1 MVSTGKINTFRYR
14 IAQFLR
20 PLFQLFGAIKLI
32 LKRQRHHLRL
42 TLLALLNIILAVGL
56 VTNSYF
62 FSQAVDR
69 VILTQ
74 ELENFSSKTGR
85 PPFSTSIYIFPS
97 TRVPLSLEDA
107 ERASQDIANTLSGE
121 VGLPLRL
128 LVTQISSGGMMLQT
142 ASETRDYLSDTEL
155 IFIDGVSKYMDI
167 IEGEPLDE
175 KGESGNALDV
185 WMHDRLAQKMG
196 VHVGETMYIS
206 KTLSDAPL
214 LIRIAGFW
222 KAKDPQDEFW
232 FNDPDQSLA
241 ESLLIRRDDYIRHI
255 QPLIPSKTRGAY
267 WYIVL
272 DDKKVKTKDSASYV
286 EGFKRGLSI
295 INKYIPGA
303 RMNTPPLEPL
313 QNFIQRSTTL
323 AIQLLSYNL
332 PAFGILLYF
341 MLLTAAI
348 VAQWQRKETSILV
361 SRGMSPGGVMMLTF
375 FEQILLFIAG
385 YPLGILL
392 GMGIGRWMGYSSSFL
407 AFTQRDPLPVS
418 LEGLS
423 LNLTLLALGIS
434 LVARLSPAL
443 QAGRSSI
450 VTEEREWAR
459 PLRDP
464 FWHRYYLDLLLIF
477 PTWYA
482 YDQMVKQGSL
492 AGLIT
497 RNVTADLYNDPL
509 LILVPALFI
518 VTACLV
524 TMRLFALVMKLVDLL
539 AGHFPGVTIYLTLR
553 QFGRQSYDYVRPLLL
568 VIVSLALGVYTL
580 SMAVSLD
587 QWLVDRI
594 RYKVGADLVI
604 TPAPNVPDDTTS
616 VMGSWIP
623 QPYRF
628 TEIPGVVA
636 ATRIGD
642 YFVRFNTGG
651 RDLPGRV
658 LAVDRLD
665 FPSVAWFRS
674 DFASE
679 SLGGLMNRLAAT
691 EEGVLIS
698 EEALQKTGLQIGDQ
712 ISAVVNIASNMRVPM
727 PFTIVGTYKYFP
739 TVFEE
744 TNYTTLIANLEYLSS
759 MYGLTVPHKIWMK
772 LQPGADSKTILKN
785 MTPIIRVVPEG
796 VQDTGAIIAEEQAK
810 MERVGVF
817 GTLSVGFL
825 ATSIMAILGLL
836 IFSYASLQERLY
848 RYAVLHAVGMPL
860 RKIMAQ
866 VTIEE
871 SFLALFGATAGAFI
885 GIYASR
891 LFIPFFRYTGEKGI
905 PLPPLLPII
914 AGDQVK
920 WMVAVFTIIIITAE
934 LINIRTAF
942 RTQLAKIIKRP
953 W

>member
-1 MVSTGKINTFRYR
+1 MVSTGKMHTIGSR
-14 IAQFLR
+14 ILQILR
-20 PLFQLFGAIKLI
+20 PVFQLFGAVKLI

-74 ELENFSSKTGR
+74 ELADFSSNTGR
-85 PPFSTSIYIFPS
+85 PPFATSIYIFPS

-107 ERASQDIANTLSGE
+107 EKASQNIADTLSGE

-128 LVTQISSGGMMLQT
+128 LVTQVSSGGLMLQSAT
-142 ASETRDYLSDTEL
+142 ETRDYLGDTEA
-155 IFIDGVSKYMDI
+155 IYIEGVSKHMDI
-167 IEGEPLDE
+167 IEGESMDD
-175 KGESGNALDV
+175 KSQSGDALDI

-196 VHVGETMYIS
+196 AHIGETLYLS
-206 KTLSDAPL
+206 KTLSDSPML
-214 LIRIAGFW
+214 VRIAGFW
-222 KAKDPQDEFW
+222 KAKDPEEEFW
-232 FNDPDQSLA
+232 FNDPDQSLG
-241 ESLLIRRDDYIRHI
+241 ESLLVRRADYINRI
-255 QPLIPSKTRGAY
+255 QPTIPSRTRGAY
-267 WYIVL
+267 WFVIL
-272 DDKKVKTKDSASYV
+272 DDTKIKTQDSASYV
-286 EGFKRGLSI
+286 AGFKRGLSV
-295 INKYIPGA
+295 INKFIPGA
-303 RMNTPPLEPL
+303 RMNTPPLAPL
-313 QNFIQRSTTL
+313 EKFIQRSTTL

-341 MLLTAAI
+341 MILTAAI

-361 SRGMSPGGVMMLTF
+361 SRGMSWGGVMALTF

-392 GMGIGRWMGYSSSFL
+392 GMGIGRLMGYSSSFL
-407 AFTQRDPLPVS
+407 AFTHRAPLPVS

-423 LNLTLLALGIS
+423 VNLTLLALGIS
-434 LVARLSPAL
+434 LLARLSPTL
-443 QAGRSSI
+443 QAGRSSV

-464 FWHRYYLDLLLIF
+464 FWHRYYLDLLLII

-497 RNVTADLYNDPL
+497 QNRTTDLYNDPL

-524 TMRLFALVMKLVDLL
+524 TMRLFALVMKLVDFL
-539 AGHFPGVTIYLTLR
+539 AGRFPGVTVYLTLR

-587 QWLVDRI
+587 QWLIDRM
-594 RYKVGADLVI
+594 RYKVGADLVFSP
-604 TPAPNVPDDTTS
+604 TPNVPDDTLVGGT
-616 VMGSWIP
+616 WIP
-623 QPYRF
+623 ETFRF
-628 TEIPGVVA
+628 AAIPGVA
-636 ATRIGD
+636 AVTRVGD
-642 YFVRFNTGG
+642 YYARLGVNN
-651 RDLPGRV
+651 RDVPGRV

-665 FPSVAWFRS
+665 FPNVAWFRS
-674 DFASE
+674 DFAQE
-679 SLGGLMNRLAAT
+679 SLGSLMNRLAAT
-691 EEGVLIS
+691 EEGILVS
-698 EEALQKTGLQIGDQ
+698 EDALQKSGLQIGDQ
-712 ISAVVNIASNMRVPM
+712 VSAMVNISSDVSVPM

-744 TNYTTLIANLEYLSS
+744 TDYTTVIANLEYLSS
-759 MYGLTVPHKIWMK
+759 MYGLTVSHNIWMK
-772 LQPGADSKTILKN
+772 LQPGVDVKAILKN
-785 MTPIIRVVPEG
+785 ITPATGIVPDRVE
-796 VQDTGAIIAEEQAK
+796 DSRALIAEEQAK
-810 MERVGVF
+810 MERVGIF
-817 GTLSVGFL
+817 GTLSVGFM
-825 ATSIMAILGLL
+825 ATSVMAILGLL

-848 RYAVLHAVGMPL
+848 RYAILHAVGMSKS
-860 RKIMAQ
+860 KIMAQ
-866 VTIEE
+866 VTVEH
-871 SFLALFGATAGAFI
+871 SFLALFGASAGAFI

-891 LFIPFFRYTGEKGI
+891 LFIPFFRYTGERGI

-914 AGDQVK
+914 AGNEVR
-920 WMVAVFTIIIITAE
+920 WMVLIFTVIIIAAE
-934 LINIRTAF
+934 LITISTAF

>member
-1 MVSTGKINTFRYR
+1 LVTPGKLHPLGSR
-14 IAQFLR
+14 ILEFLR
-20 PLFQLFGAIKLI
+20 PLFQLFGAVKLI

-74 ELENFSSKTGR
+74 ELDDFSSDTGR
-85 PPFSTSIYIFPS
+85 PPFATSIYIFPS
-97 TRVPLSLEDA
+97 TRVPLSLQNA
-107 ERASQDIANTLSGE
+107 EQASQDIANTLSGE

-128 LVTQISSGGMMLQT
+128 LVTQVSSGGLMLQT
-142 ASETRDYLSDTEL
+142 ATESRDYLGDTEL
-155 IFIDGVSKYMDI
+155 IYIDGVSEHMDI

-175 KGESGNALDV
+175 KGQSGDVMDV
-185 WMHDRLAQKMG
+185 WMHDKLAQKMG
-196 VHVGETMYIS
+196 THVGETMNLS
-206 KTLSDAPL
+206 KNLSAAPM

-222 KAKDPQDEFW
+222 KAKDPQSEFW

-241 ESLLIRRDDYIRHI
+241 ESLLVRRDDYISRI
-255 QPLIPSKTRGAY
+255 QPLIPSGTRGAY
-267 WYIVL
+267 WYIIL
-272 DDKKVKTKDSASYV
+272 DDTKIKTQDSASYV
-286 EGFKRGLSI
+286 EGFKRGLSV
-295 INKYIPGA
+295 INKFIPGA
-303 RMNTPPLEPL
+303 RMNTPPLAPL
-313 QNFIQRSTTL
+313 EKFIQRSTTL

-348 VAQWQRKETSILV
+348 VAKWQRKETSILV
-361 SRGMSPGGVMMLTF
+361 SRGMSWGGVMALTF

-392 GMGIGRWMGYSSSFL
+392 GMGIGRLMGYSSSFL
-407 AFTQRDPLPVS
+407 TFTSRAPLPIS

-434 LVARLSPAL
+434 LLARLSPTL
-443 QAGRSSI
+443 QAGHSSV

-482 YDQMVKQGSL
+482 YDQMVKEGSL

-497 RNVTADLYNDPL
+497 QNKTADLYNDPL

-524 TMRLFALVMKLVDLL
+524 TMRLFALVMKLVDFL
-539 AGHFPGVTIYLTLR
+539 AGRFPGVTLYLTLR
-553 QFGRQSYDYVRPLLL
+553 QFGRQSQDYVRPLLL

-587 QWLVDRI
+587 QWLIDRM
-594 RYKVGADLVI
+594 RYQVGADLVI
-604 TPAPNVPDDTTS
+604 TPAPNVPDDTL
-616 VMGSWIP
+616 VGGAWIP
-623 QPYRF
+623 EPFRF
-628 TEIPGVVA
+628 TEIPGVTA
-636 ATRIGD
+636 ATRVGD
-642 YFVRFNTGG
+642 FFVRLSSNGN
-651 RDLPGRV
+651 DVPGRL

-665 FPSVAWFRS
+665 FPTVAWFRT
-674 DFASE
+674 DFAQE
-679 SLGGLMNRLAAT
+679 PLGGLMNRLAAT
-691 EEGVLIS
+691 EEGILVS
-698 EEALQKTGLQIGDQ
+698 EDALQKSGLQIGDQ
-712 ISAVVNIASNMRVPM
+712 ISAVVNLSSILRVPM

-739 TVFEE
+739 TVYEE
-744 TNYTTLIANLEYLSS
+744 TDYTTIIANLEYLSS
-759 MYGLTVPHKIWMK
+759 MYGLTVPHDIWMK
-772 LQPGADSKTILKN
+772 LGPGAGTEAILKN
-785 MTPIIRVVPEG
+785 MLSFTGIVPQG
-796 VQDTGAIIAEEQAK
+796 VRDSQALIAGEQAK
-810 MERVGVF
+810 MERVGIF
-817 GTLSVGFL
+817 GTLSVGFM
-825 ATSIMAILGLL
+825 ATSVMAILGLL

-848 RYAVLHAVGMPL
+848 RYAILHAVGMSR

-866 VTIEE
+866 VILEH

-885 GIYASR
+885 GVYASR

-914 AGDQVK
+914 AGDEVR
-920 WMVAVFTIIIITAE
+920 WMVFIFTFIIIVAE
-934 LINIRTAF
+934 LATISTAF

>member
-1 MVSTGKINTFRYR
+1 MVSTGKINAIGSR
-14 IAQFLR
+14 ILQFLR

-74 ELENFSSKTGR
+74 ELSDFSSDTGR
-85 PPFSTSIYIFPS
+85 PPFATSIYIFPS

-107 ERASQDIANTLSGE
+107 EKASKNVGDTLSGE

-128 LVTQISSGGMMLQT
+128 LVTEISSGGLMLQS
-142 ASETRDYLSDTEL
+142 ADETRDYLGDTEL
-155 IFIDGVSKYMDI
+155 IYIQGVSAQMDI
-167 IEGEPLDE
+167 VEGQPLDE
-175 KGESGNALDV
+175 KGKSGDVLDI

-196 VHVGETMYIS
+196 AHVGETLYLS
-206 KTLSDAPL
+206 KTLSEPPI

-222 KAKDPQDEFW
+222 KAKDPQSEFW
-232 FNDPDQSLA
+232 FNDPDQSLG
-241 ESLLIRRDDYIRHI
+241 ESLLIRRNDYITRI
-255 QPLIPSKTRGAY
+255 QPLIPSRTRGAY
-267 WYIVL
+267 WYVVL
-272 DDKKVKTKDSASYV
+272 DDTKIKTKDSASYV
-286 EGFKRGLSI
+286 EGFKRGLSVI
-295 INKYIPGA
+295 DKYIPGA
-303 RMNTPPLEPL
+303 RMNTPPLAPL
-313 QNFIQRSTTL
+313 EKFIQRSTTL

-341 MLLTAAI
+341 MILTAAI

-361 SRGMSPGGVMMLTF
+361 SRGMSRGGVMALTF

-392 GMGIGRWMGYSSSFL
+392 GMGIGWLMGYSSSFL
-407 AFTQRDPLPVS
+407 AFTHRDPLPVS

-434 LVARLSPAL
+434 LLARLAPTL

-464 FWHRYYLDLLLIF
+464 FWHRYYLDLLLIL

-497 RNVTADLYNDPL
+497 RNTTADLYNDPL

-518 VTACLV
+518 VTSCLV
-524 TMRLFALVMKLVDLL
+524 TMRLFALVMKLVDFL
-539 AGHFPGVTIYLTLR
+539 AGRFPGVTIYLTLR

-594 RYKVGADLVI
+594 HYRVGADLVI
-604 TPAPNVPDDTTS
+604 TPTPNVPDDTL
-616 VMGSWIP
+616 VGGAWIP
-623 QPYRF
+623 EPFRF
-628 TEIPGVVA
+628 TEISGVAA
-636 ATRIGD
+636 ATRVGD
-642 YFVRFNTGG
+642 YYVRLSFKDQNV
-651 RDLPGRV
+651 PGRM

-665 FPSVAWFRS
+665 FPNVAWFRS
-674 DFASE
+674 DFANE
-679 SLGGLMNRLAAT
+679 PLGGLMNRLAAT
-691 EEGVLIS
+691 EEGILVS
-698 EEALQKTGLQIGDQ
+698 EDALQKSGLQIGDQ
-712 ISAVVNIASNMRVPM
+712 VSGEVNLSSTVRVPM

-739 TVFEE
+739 TVYEE
-744 TNYTTLIANLEYLSS
+744 TDYTTVIANLEYLSS
-759 MYGLTVPHKIWMK
+759 MYGLTVPHSIWMK
-772 LQPGADSKTILKN
+772 LQPNADPEQILKDMN
-785 MTPIIRVVPEG
+785 PATGVVPEG
-796 VQDTGAIIAEEQAK
+796 IEDSQALIAEEQAK
-810 MERVGVF
+810 MERVGIF
-817 GTLSVGFL
+817 GTLSVGFM

-848 RYAVLHAVGMPL
+848 RYAILHAVGMSR
-860 RKIMAQ
+860 RKIMVQ
-866 VTIEE
+866 VIVEH
-871 SFLALFGATAGAFI
+871 SFLALFGAGAGAFI

-891 LFIPFFRYTGEKGI
+891 QFIPFFRYTGERGI

-914 AGDQVK
+914 AGNEVR
-920 WMVAVFTIIIITAE
+920 WMVLIFTVIIIAAE
-934 LINIRTAF
+934 LITISTAF

>member
-1 MVSTGKINTFRYR
+1 LVSTEKKDSIGSRVLR
-14 IAQFLR
+14 FLR
-20 PLFQLFGAIKLI
+20 PLFQLMGAVKLV

-74 ELENFSSKTGR
+74 ELYEFSSDTGR
-85 PPFSTSIYIFPS
+85 PPFATSIYIFPS

-107 ERASQDIANTLSGE
+107 EKASRDIANTLSGE
-121 VGLPLRL
+121 VGLPLRQ
-128 LVTQISSGGMMLQT
+128 LVTEVSSGGFMLQM
-142 ASETRDYLSDTEL
+142 ADEARQYLGDTEL
-155 IFIDGVSKYMDI
+155 VYMDGI
-167 IEGEPLDE
+167 SEHMEIVEGEPLDE
-175 KGESGNALDV
+175 KGQSGEVMDI

-196 VHVGETMYIS
+196 VHIGETLNLS
-206 KTLSDAPL
+206 KTVTETPM

-222 KAKDPQDEFW
+222 KAKDPESEYW
-232 FNDPDQSLA
+232 FNDPDQALA
-241 ESLLIRRDDYIRHI
+241 ETLLVRRNDYISRL

-267 WYIVL
+267 WYVIL
-272 DDKKVKTKDSASYV
+272 DDTKIKTQDSASYV
-286 EGFKRGLSI
+286 EGFNRGLSI
-295 INKYIPGA
+295 INKFMPGA
-303 RMNTPPLEPL
+303 RLNTPPLAPL
-313 QNFIQRSTTL
+313 KNFIQRSTTM

-361 SRGMSPGGVMMLTF
+361 SRGMSRGGVMALTF
-375 FEQILLFIAG
+375 FEQMLLFVIG

-392 GMGIGRWMGYSSSFL
+392 GMGIGWVMGFSSSFL
-407 AFTQRDPLPVS
+407 SFTVRDPLPVS

-434 LVARLSPAL
+434 LLARLAPTL

-464 FWHRYYLDLLLIF
+464 FWHRYYLDLLLII

-497 RNVTADLYNDPL
+497 QNKTTDLYNDPL

-524 TMRLFALVMKLVDLL
+524 TMRLFALVMKLVDYL
-539 AGHFPGVTIYLTLR
+539 AGSIPGVAVYLTLR

-587 QWLVDRI
+587 QWLIDRMY
-594 RYKVGADLVI
+594 YKVGTDLAI
-604 TPAPNVPDDTTS
+604 SPSPNVPDDS
-616 VMGSWIP
+616 LVDGSWIP
-623 QPYRF
+623 EPFRF
-628 TEIPGVVA
+628 AEIPGVAA
-636 ATRIGD
+636 ATRVGD
-642 YFVRFNTGG
+642 YYARFTSNG
-651 RDLPGRV
+651 REVPGRV

-674 DFASE
+674 DFSDE

-691 EEGVLIS
+691 EEGILIS
-698 EEALQKTGLQIGDQ
+698 EEALEQSGLQIGDQ
-712 ISAVVNIASNMRVPM
+712 VSAAVDVSRSARVSM

-739 TVFEE
+739 TVNEE
-744 TNYTTLIANLEYLSS
+744 TNYTTVIANLEYLSS
-759 MYGLTVPHKIWMK
+759 MYGLTVDHNMWMK
-772 LQPGADSKTILKN
+772 VQPGADTKQILKD
-785 MTPIIRVVPEG
+785 MTAATSVVPLDP
-796 VQDTGAIIAEEQAK
+796 QDAQALIAAEQAK
-810 MERVGVF
+810 MERVGIF
-817 GTLSVGFL
+817 GTLSVGFM

-848 RYAVLHAVGMPL
+848 RYAILHAVGLPR
-860 RKIMAQ
+860 RKIMLQ
-866 VTIEE
+866 VTIEN

-885 GIYASR
+885 GIYASM
-891 LFIPFFRYTGEKGI
+891 LFLPFFRYTGEKGV
-905 PLPPLLPII
+905 PLPPLVPVI

-920 WMVAVFTIIIITAE
+920 WMVLIFTLIIIVAEWITIA
-934 LINIRTAF
+934 TAF